1 MLHQTAVPHS
11 IPAIMFEGPG
21 VRIPSKYK
29 NRTKIPT
36 MQFLRINHPSLPP
49 TPTNFFV
56 FLVFFVFCFLST
68 DCSKLRQTMQIDV
81 LFKRGAP
88 FRRPRRGSGC
98 G

>member
-21 VRIPSKYK
+21 ARIPSKYK

-36 MQFLRINHPSLPP
+36 MRFLRINHPSLPP
-49 TPTNFFV
+49 PPQIFFD
-56 FLVFFVFCFLST
+56 FFFFFLST

-81 LFKRGAP
+81 LFESGAP
-88 FRRPRRGSGC
+88 FRRPQRASDC